1 MLKATEITKTYTT
14 VEGENTVLD
23 KLEFHGRKG
32 EFCIITGKSGC
43 GKSTLLNV
51 LSCLDTADSGQ
62 LEICGKTVDGSHRQ
76 ICRIRREDI
85 AFIFQGY
92 NLISSLTAIENV
104 ELGLKYRKVPRARRK
119 ILAEKALSQVGM
131 GERLNYLPH
140 QLSGGQQ
147 QRVAIARAVVLGPQ
161 ILFCDEPTG
170 NLDGASAK
178 LVLEKIME
186 LKNHGT
192 LVVMITHDMSLLP
205 LADRVFVLE
214 NGKLT
219 EHGNPF
225 TKQSTSEE
233 NLIINPSA
241 DKNV

>member
-1 MLKATEITKTYTT
+1 MLKATGITKIYTT
-14 VEGENTVLD
+14 AEGENTVLD
-23 KLEFHGRKG
+23 GLDFHGHQG

-51 LSCLDTADSGQ
+51 LSCLDAADGGQ

-92 NLISSLTAIENV
+92 NLISSLTALENV

-119 ILAEKALSQVGM
+119 VLAHKALCQVGM
-131 GERLNYLPH
+131 EERCGYLPH

-147 QRVAIARAVVLGPQ
+147 QRVAIARAVVLCPR

-178 LVLEKIME
+178 LVLDKIME
-186 LKNHGT
+186 LKERGT

-214 NGKLT
+214 NGKLKEHSSAPASLNTDT
-219 EHGNPF
+219 ENPG
-225 TKQSTSEE
+225 T
-233 NLIINPSA
+233 NLPA
-241 DKNV
+241 DKKR